1 MQLPHSRTEIQVRF
15 SDLDILGHVSNS
27 YYAQY
32 FDLARV
38 TFFRNISKI
47 SERVNPSHVVASV
60 KMDMLR
66 EICFDNTVIVDT
78 WCSKMGTKSMTI
90 EHHIYANGELATT
103 CQTILVGF
111 DRETR
116 KSTALPSDWE
126 ATDISDVR
134 PPETTSES

>member
-1 MQLPHSRTEIQVRF
+1 MKLKHARTEIQVRF

-38 TFFRNISKI
+38 TFFRQVAKQLKR
-47 SERVNPSHVVASV
+47 ENPSHVVASV

-66 EICFDNTVIVDT
+66 EIRFDDRVVVDT
-78 WCSKMGTKSMTI
+78 WCSRVGTKSMSI
-90 EHHIYANGELATT
+90 EHIIYANGEKATT
-103 CQTILVGF
+103 CQTVLVGF

-116 KSTALPSDWE
+116 TSTALPSDWE
-126 ATDISDVR
+126 PSDMSAIMA
-134 PPETTSES
+134 PELG